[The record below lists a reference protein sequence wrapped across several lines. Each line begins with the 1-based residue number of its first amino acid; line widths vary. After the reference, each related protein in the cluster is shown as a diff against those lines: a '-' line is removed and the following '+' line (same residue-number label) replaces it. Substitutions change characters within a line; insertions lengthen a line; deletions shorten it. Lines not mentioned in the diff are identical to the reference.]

1 MLCGEGG
8 IRTLGTVAG
17 TTVFKTVTFNHSV
30 TSPSAK
36 NRGDYINS
44 GEKWQNICVQEGAA
58 EDI

>member
-1 MLCGEGG
+1 M
-8 IRTLGTVAG
+8 IRFAHAAPVKGLP
-17 TTVFKTVTFNHSV
+17 VFKTGTFNRSV